1 MKVRKS
7 TKALR
12 SLQKTPQ
19 SKRVINLSAWPGP
32 SSTYRLWGYPLREKL
47 RAPDNWSFEP
57 DRRRR
62 GIFYCSR
69 QAVQHSWTGRHT
81 VCRFQASTLSSGVS
95 GCTLNAALPLRSIS
109 HHCRAT
115 PTVYVARP
123 THLYP
128 LPSRTTI
135 STSFADHP
143 STISTSS
150 PTSVGNYKCH
160 LQLVAATFSNLGLVV
175 ISGSRF
181 KR

>member
-1 MKVRKS
+1 MSCYSLMKVRKS

-95 GCTLNAALPLRSIS
+95 GCTLNAALPLRGIS
-109 HHCRAT
+109 HHCHFSTAE
-115 PTVYVARP
+115 PRP
-123 THLYP
+123 L
-128 LPSRTTI
+128 
-135 STSFADHP
+135 STSPDQRISIHCHRGLLSPHRLLTIRQRSPRRRPRP
-143 STISTSS
+143 SATTS
-150 PTSVGNYKCH
+150 
-160 LQLVAATFSNLGLVV
+160 AIFS
-175 ISGSRF
+175 
-181 KR
+181 